1 MSVIIDSNICNTRIL
16 TSNLNVK
23 LTGPTDVCWGKPY
36 RYQAASFRQCYN
48 TGCIPITRYEWAW
61 DQGSPFKIL
70 NVENKDIVIESAT
83 IPFSGVHVLT
93 VTAYDAE
100 NNSDVAFL
108 NVNGTIGCTD
118 TASVKIEG
126 TTQACIDTEASFT
139 ANINHICNPICT
151 SAITYIWKKNN
162 DTIAVVDATDGQHQ
176 NYHTLQ
182 YTFTNTDIGINTI
195 SVEAVIAENVACAN
209 KFYTLLDSTDVCVL
223 SCSPNAGVTLTPFPD
238 TVTTNTPVGFRAEV
252 DLKCNPECIPVES
265 YTWTINGAPTTTQ
278 SDRRYNLIDYPGY
291 GSSTADIVTVK
302 VTDIQG
308 NETIAT
314 THVAALP
321 PTTLIN
327 TFDVEVIAPT
337 KLCKTQTGDLT
348 YIAVVQPWYNSSGVK
363 TDVASYDWTIKD
375 SGGNIIGSRTYT
387 TSSLKDEIVLTSNP
401 QVTHRVTC
409 IVRDAGGRSVTKFAD
424 VLAVDCVDSSTTDFT
439 VEKKSGE
446 ENPCIGIS
454 YTYEVGVTIQNP
466 CITPIIEKYEWY
478 INGSLVRTAIK
489 PNLSDTYD
497 TPFSHTDPQDFRV
510 VVTSE
515 QGSTAVT
522 TFTVTPKSCVSV
534 NIIGADKFDCVGSE
548 PPPGPINQNTYMYFF
563 VDDSSGFNTT
573 QVIKCIDDHIKPA
586 VINFYNSRAED
597 FNKYCIVVDNS
608 SERFL
613 KWLQIDGN
621 EHISTD
627 SSNAQRWKFINEDVW
642 RTGQP
647 LKIQDDA
654 SNIMVFTFQNEAE
667 EPGPARYY
675 KSNGDIII
683 NTDPQNNE
691 SGQYFVQDIVEL
703 ISKWDNFES
712 IDFLRACIVCFKD
725 GTSTKYKEFVDKIV
739 SSSTWAAQYP
749 NYSLKKFYDNDL
761 IYVSTQSFSDAD
773 TAKIIYDRAIYPA
786 FLKFGV
792 FGSRSQPDITC
803 GPTGTHVRQIYTATT
818 SSQTPIIS
826 YKWYTKKSSSNDWGD
841 AIKTIN
847 GTDLANSDQ
856 AEISPDN
863 KFQPIDIKVEVT
875 DSNNY
880 TATAFKN
887 NIETIACPPGPP
899 CLSNETYIWI
909 LVDITGSMDSAK
921 TEVRK
926 AIFGWQHGGVTYGG
940 LMSKILTQAYG
951 GDEAVFKQRVHVR
964 MQANE
969 AIIGWMNLS
978 TPFIQSRDLDY
989 VEQHWNNGYENSS
1002 SEVPPFFPLREADF
1016 SDPANPKPPGN
1027 VIILTISNESIG
1039 KDDDA
1044 EMGRYYNS
1052 DSTPYWYNTDTPTD
1066 WAEYMTKVTPLGY
1079 RGGAKIIG
1087 DMKENPGVLRY
1098 RGHIWNL
1105 RQTLNSIDATKTP
1118 GYFRGCFLLVNDS
1131 HGRTKGAFFKKYV
1144 FNEKYCTDPSF
1155 KDNHKAD
1162 NVKDRGLWDYYMGN
1176 PASSKKWITA
1186 SRPHLPNEN
1195 KKGGIIAASSGES
1208 HDRILMNFKII
1219 NNQLRQLGFTS
1230 LTYED
1235 DGGLVYGDL

>member
-1 MSVIIDSNICNTRIL
+1 MSVIIDSNICNPQIL
-16 TSNLNVK
+16 TGNLNVK

-36 RYQAASFRQCYN
+36 RYQAVSFRQCYN
-48 TGCIPITRYEWAW
+48 TGCIRITRYEWAW

-195 SVEAVIAENVACAN
+195 SVEVVIAENVACTN

-252 DLKCNPECIPVES
+252 DLKCNPQCIPVES
-265 YTWTINGAPTTTQ
+265 YTWTINGATTTTQ
-278 SDRRYNLIDYPGY
+278 SDRRYNLIDYAGY
-291 GSSTADIVTVK
+291 GSNTADIVTVK

-308 NETIAT
+308 NETTAT
-314 THVAALP
+314 TDVDAVP
-321 PTTLIN
+321 PTALIN
-327 TFDVEVIAPT
+327 TFDVKVIAPT
-337 KLCKTQTGDLT
+337 KLCKTQTGNLT

-387 TSSLKDEIVLTSNP
+387 TSSLKDVIVLTSNP

-409 IVRDAGGRSVTKFAD
+409 IVRDAGGRSVTRFAD

-454 YTYEVGVTIQNP
+454 HTYEVGVTIQNP

-478 INGSLVRTAIK
+478 INGSLVRPAIK

-497 TPFSHTDPQDFRV
+497 APPFLYTDPQDFRV

-515 QGSTAVT
+515 QGSTAET

-548 PPPGPINQNTYMYFF
+548 PP
-563 VDDSSGFNTT
+563 
-573 QVIKCIDDHIKPA
+573 
-586 VINFYNSRAED
+586 
-597 FNKYCIVVDNS
+597 
-608 SERFL
+608 
-613 KWLQIDGN
+613 
-621 EHISTD
+621 
-627 SSNAQRWKFINEDVW
+627 
-642 RTGQP
+642 
-647 LKIQDDA
+647 
-654 SNIMVFTFQNEAE
+654 
-667 EPGPARYY
+667 
-675 KSNGDIII
+675 
-683 NTDPQNNE
+683 
-691 SGQYFVQDIVEL
+691 
-703 ISKWDNFES
+703 
-712 IDFLRACIVCFKD
+712 
-725 GTSTKYKEFVDKIV
+725 
-739 SSSTWAAQYP
+739 
-749 NYSLKKFYDNDL
+749 
-761 IYVSTQSFSDAD
+761 
-773 TAKIIYDRAIYPA
+773 
-786 FLKFGV
+786 
-792 FGSRSQPDITC
+792 RSQPDITC

-847 GTDLANSDQ
+847 GADLPNSDQ

-880 TATAFKN
+880 TVTAFKN

-921 TEVRK
+921 TEIPK
-926 AIFGWQHGGVTYGG
+926 AIFGWQHDGVTYGG
-940 LMSKILTQAYG
+940 LMGKILTQAYG

-978 TPFIQSRDLDY
+978 IPFIQSSDPEY
-989 VEQHWNNGYENSS
+989 VEQYWDNSYQNSS
-1002 SEVPPFFPLREADF
+1002 SEVPPFFPLREADL

-1027 VIILTISNESIG
+1027 VIILTISNESVGDSITS
-1039 KDDDA
+1039 
-1044 EMGRYYNS
+1044 EMGRYYNNNS
-1052 DSTPYWYNTDTPTD
+1052 VPYWHNTDTPAAWND
-1066 WAEYMTKVTPLGY
+1066 YMAKVTPTGF
-1079 RGGAKIIG
+1079 RGGEGEIG
-1087 DMKENPGVLRY
+1087 DLREKDPGVLRY

-1118 GYFRGCFLLVNDS
+1118 GYFRGCFLLVNDNN
-1131 HGRTKGAFFKKYV
+1131 GRAKGAFFERYV
-1144 FNEKYCTDPSF
+1144 FNEKYCTDLNYTE
-1155 KDNHKAD
+1155 NHKAD
-1162 NVKDRGLWDYYMGN
+1162 NAKDRGLWDYYMGN

-1195 KKGGIIAASSGES
+1195 KKGGIITASSGES

-1230 LTYED
+1230 LTHED